1 MNLFRLLVVED
12 DRQDLQNCRDAVKRY
27 EREKQRKV
35 VLVEHEN
42 VDNALSG
49 LDNSI
54 DGAIIDLK
62 FEGEGYEG
70 NQVIG
75 RIKDMNLR
83 IPVAILTGTP
93 SAVEHEFTYIG
104 IFTKGEIEYIDLLE
118 GFWKIHDTGLTR
130 IMGGRGLIEK
140 TLNKVF
146 QDNLLPQR
154 NEWIEHGTADSGRT
168 ERALLRHTL
177 NHLLQLLN
185 DDEDRH
191 YPEEVYLYPPLTKE
205 IRTGS
210 LVKKE
215 NEDRWFVV
223 MNPACDLVI
232 RKSGSMNTDRIL
244 TAEVDS
250 INVLFPWF
258 PEAGMS
264 GTKKEKLERAFQNN
278 KSHYHWLPKTD
289 FFEGGFL
296 NFRKLFSFE
305 IEEFRKKFDIPP
317 KIQISPSFVKDIAS
331 RFSSYYARQGQPDID
346 FDKFINPEPSG
357 MN

>member
-1 MNLFRLLVVED
+1 MNLFRLLIAED
-12 DRQDLQNCRDAVKRY
+12 DKQDLKNCRDAVKRY
-27 EREKQRKV
+27 EHEKQRKV

-42 VDNALSG
+42 IDDALSG

-62 FEGEGYEG
+62 LEGEGYEG
-70 NQVIG
+70 NRVIG

-118 GFWKIHDTGLTR
+118 DFWKIHDTGLTR

-146 QDNLLPQR
+146 QNNLLPQR
-154 NEWIEHGTADSGRT
+154 NEWTEHGIADSRRT

-177 NHLLQLLN
+177 NHLLQLLEN
-185 DDEDRH
+185 NGEERQ
-191 YPEEVYLYPPLTKE
+191 YPEEVYLHPPLAEE

-210 LVKKE
+210 LVKEK
-215 NEDRWFVV
+215 NKDRWFAV
-223 MNPACDLVI
+223 MNPACDLVV
-232 RKSGSMNTDRIL
+232 RKNGGTNTDRIIIV
-244 TAEVDS
+244 EVDPVK
-250 INVLFPWF
+250 VLFPWF
-258 PEAGMS
+258 PKAS
-264 GTKKEKLERAFQNN
+264 LSNNEKGALKTAFQN
-278 KSHYHWLPKTD
+278 KGPAHHHWLPKTD

-296 NFRKLFSFE
+296 NFRKLSSFE
-305 IEEFRKKFDIPP
+305 IEEFGEKFETPP
-317 KIQISPSFVKDIAS
+317 EVQISPSFVKDITA

-346 FDKFINPEPSG
+346 FDKFINP
-357 MN
+357 